1 MKKIYVDFE
10 MNMSNSKYGRD
21 INNADIIAIGAI
33 KYDTL
38 SKNISSFKSLIKPV
52 SNIDIYPHIEE
63 LTKITNEEIVNAP
76 TYEEVMREFKKWL
89 GKFSEIEGIY
99 TFGNL
104 DLTCFANTDRR
115 SAQKNNHPRFVN
127 NIKDLFIDI
136 KKQYL
141 KQGIRC
147 INYVSLKNLLECSNV
162 EFDGDAHDPLADA
175 YNLLILDNTLSSNNQ
190 IRDLLIIKD
199 VVKNPFI
206 EINKDLEWKFEKYKN
221 SVHNKYEKKYTEEIS
236 LEIIKTF
243 KLYIESIIDIDIH
256 NIEGIKD
263 IHKKLSTFNNLID
276 IQDGYFYLL
285 ESVYLDMM
293 DLIDDLSY
301 YKLGLEQYKQ
311 ELIKIIDLF
320 EEDLE
325 CENVEI
331 CKMME
336 ASY

>member
-63 LTKITNEEIVNAP
+63 LTKITNEEIVKAP

-175 YNLLILDNTLSSNNQ
+175 YNLLILDNTLSSNKQ

-206 EINKDLEWKFEKYKN
+206 EINKDLEWKFERYKN
-221 SVHNKYEKKYTEEIS
+221 SVHNKYDKKYMEEIS

-243 KLYIESIIDIDIH
+243 KLYIESIIDIDIY

-325 CENVEI
+325 YENVEI

>member
-33 KYDTL
+33 KYDTANKKI
-38 SKNISSFKSLIKPV
+38 SKFKSLIKPV

-63 LTKITNEEIVNAP
+63 LTKITNEDIIKAP
-76 TYEEVMREFKKWL
+76 TYEEVMRDFKKWL
-89 GKFSEIEGIY
+89 GNFVEIEGIY

-127 NIKDLFIDI
+127 NIKDLFIDV

-141 KQGIRC
+141 NEGIRC
-147 INYVSLKNLLECSNV
+147 INYVSLKNLLEYSNI

-175 YNLLILDNTLSSNNQ
+175 YNLFILDNTLSSNIK
-190 IRDLLIIKD
+190 IRELLIIKD
-199 VVKNPFI
+199 IIKNPFI
-206 EINKDLEWKFEKYKN
+206 EINKDLKSKFEEYKE
-221 SVHNKYEKKYTEEIS
+221 SIHNKKSNIKLDDLSIEI
-236 LEIIKTF
+236 LKTF
-243 KLYIESIIDIDIH
+243 KLYLESIVDIDIH
-256 NIEGIKD
+256 NIEAIKD
-263 IHKKLSTFNNLID
+263 INKKLLIFDNLIN
-276 IQDGYFYLL
+276 IKNGNFYLL
-285 ESVYLDMM
+285 ENPYLDMM
-293 DLIDDLSY
+293 DLVDDLFY
-301 YKLGLEQYKQ
+301 YRLNKDEYKQ
-311 ELIKIIDLF
+311 ELNKIIELF

-325 CENVEI
+325 YENI
-331 CKMME
+331 NIKNLLE

>member
-21 INNADIIAIGAI
+21 INNADIIAIGAV
-33 KYDTL
+33 KYDTI

-63 LTKITNEEIVNAP
+63 LTKITNEAIIDAP
-76 TYEEVMREFKKWL
+76 VYEDVMRDFKKWL

-141 KQGIRC
+141 KEGIRC

-175 YNLLILDNTLSSNNQ
+175 YNLLILDNTLSSNKQ

-206 EINKDLEWKFEKYKN
+206 EINKDLEWKFEEYKN
-221 SVHNKYEKKYTEEIS
+221 SVHRKYEIKHTEEIS
-236 LEIIKTF
+236 LEVIKTF
-243 KLYIESIIDIDIH
+243 KLYLESIIDIDIH
-256 NIEGIKD
+256 NIEDIKD
-263 IHKKLSTFNNLID
+263 IYKKLSTFNNLID
-276 IQDGYFYLL
+276 IDDGYFYLL
-285 ESVYLDMM
+285 ESAYLDMM

-301 YKLGLEQYKQ
+301 YKLSLEQYKQ

-325 CENVEI
+325 YENVEI
-331 CKMME
+331 CKIME